1 MATKNRSSKN
11 MIYSSNT
18 ESDLNNEFEFDQK
31 PNDNSKRKNRGFELN
46 TPISS
51 YQDKRSVTNS
61 PNKKKQS
68 EAVMQTKVRIW
79 QTYRYKNKALIL
91 EHNRL
96 ILDDFVEPSSGP
108 FNMCASTPERKDYKR
123 TKNQVVFYL
132 KELSLNSDKK

>member
-51 YQDKRSVTNS
+51 Y
-61 PNKKKQS
+61 
-68 EAVMQTKVRIW
+68 
-79 QTYRYKNKALIL
+79 
-91 EHNRL
+91 
-96 ILDDFVEPSSGP
+96 
-108 FNMCASTPERKDYKR
+108 
-123 TKNQVVFYL
+123 
-132 KELSLNSDKK
+132 